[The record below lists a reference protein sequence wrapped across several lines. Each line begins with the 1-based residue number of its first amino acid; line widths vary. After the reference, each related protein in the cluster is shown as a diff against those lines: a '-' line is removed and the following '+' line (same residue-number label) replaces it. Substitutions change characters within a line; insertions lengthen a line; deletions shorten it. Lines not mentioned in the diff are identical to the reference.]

1 MAFDEELAAR
11 VRRYFQRKEVAF
23 DEKRMMGGLCF
34 MVDEKMC
41 LGVSEDRLMVRLD
54 STDVVKLVDRPGA
67 APMDFTDRPM
77 KGFFWVYKEGIS
89 TSKDL
94 TFWIEKA
101 LAFNLFAKAS
111 KKKKKPS
118 K

>member
-1 MAFDEELAAR
+1 MAFDEDLATR
-11 VRRYFQRKEVAF
+11 VRRYFQHKDVAF

-34 MVDEKMC
+34 MVDDKMC

-67 APMDFTDRPM
+67 APMDFTGRPM
-77 KGFFWVYKEGIS
+77 KGFLWVYEEGIG

-94 TFWIEKA
+94 SFWIEKA
-101 LAFNLFAKAS
+101 LAFNPLAKAS
-111 KKKKKPS
+111 KKRKQR
-118 K
+118 